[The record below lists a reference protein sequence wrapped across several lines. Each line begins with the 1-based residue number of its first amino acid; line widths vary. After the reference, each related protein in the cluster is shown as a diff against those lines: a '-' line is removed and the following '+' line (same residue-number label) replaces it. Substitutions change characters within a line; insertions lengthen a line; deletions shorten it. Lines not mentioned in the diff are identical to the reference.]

1 MHHVGLK
8 PFSLH
13 PVVPSQGNQILPY
26 PCKTD
31 QVDGCDAKF
40 VPRLDNSTLENP
52 CGAHETMLGEEASER
67 LTYISY

>member
-31 QVDGCDAKF
+31 PVDGCDAKF